1 METSIDE
8 ENKKILEKFRID
20 AIKNRNQRVMKHLG
34 KIPYISESMMPGSID
49 ASKLVEKQPQK
60 TYIKPI
66 PVTSIGLPQPQ
77 YVYVPTI

>member
-1 METSIDE
+1 
-8 ENKKILEKFRID
+8 
-20 AIKNRNQRVMKHLG
+20 MKHLG